1 MNTRFGRGVMRL
13 QLAAHKRRNGTD
25 SNNGS
30 AAPVLILAL
39 INHLSGGRLTHV
51 ISAEQINLHSSAQR
65 INRHIEK
72 TMKGTNA
79 GIGDKHIHTTEIFY
93 RCIDKTGCSL
103 WVGNIALK
111 EKRAP
116 TAAFDFFN
124 KTCCGFLILKTIH
137 T

>member
-1 MNTRFGRGVMRL
+1 MNTRFGRRVVRL
-13 QLAAHKRRNGTD
+13 QLAAHKGRNGAN

-30 AAPVLILAL
+30 AAAVLILTL

-51 ISAEQINLHSSAQR
+51 ISTEQINFHSSAQR

-72 TMKGTNA
+72 AMKGTDA

-93 RCIDKTGCSL
+93 RCIDKTGCSF

-111 EKRAP
+111 E
-116 TAAFDFFN
+116 
-124 KTCCGFLILKTIH
+124 
-137 T
+137 